1 MVEVFILLF
10 FVALCCLAVILSVSA
25 SGRRSSLPHRST
37 EQSPPRFIELQYDM
51 LGGRLKRIGNIE
63 IQYDMLGGRPKWLGD
78 IELQYDMLG
87 GRPKWLGD
95 IELQY
100 DMLGGRLK
108 RIGNIEIQYDMLGG
122 RPKWLGDVE
131 IQYDMLGGRPKY
143 IVAMNNNADLTQQN
157 LITIFFVLY
166 ERTKKIK
173 AASVIT
179 Q

>member
-37 EQSPPRFIELQYDM
+37 EQSPPRF
-51 LGGRLKRIGNIE
+51 
-63 IQYDMLGGRPKWLGD
+63 
-78 IELQYDMLG
+78 
-87 GRPKWLGD
+87 